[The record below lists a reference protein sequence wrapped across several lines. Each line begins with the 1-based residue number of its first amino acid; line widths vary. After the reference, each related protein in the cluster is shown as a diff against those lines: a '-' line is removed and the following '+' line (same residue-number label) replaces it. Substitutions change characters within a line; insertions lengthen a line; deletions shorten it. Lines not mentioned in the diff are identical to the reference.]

1 MLYIYIAG
9 GMEFN
14 KDKTNDRIDLA
25 RAAKKG
31 TASVTASVI
40 GIQPIRV
47 GEGGRVAADGLPL
60 AARELVW
67 MKYDNNDHLLLAEY
81 SVGHMT
87 RQLVYNIEAAMDAQ
101 SIEEIKELGGALA
114 VALGENGLDGKVPKN
129 GPGSAFGR
137 IFNKETMVSLYKA
150 CVEYRDPHK
159 VLRTVESVEGVKQDL
174 QRNFKAG
181 AESLNSSSFV
191 RAASAAASAANAVW
205 SGDA

>member
-1 MLYIYIAG
+1 
-9 GMEFN
+9 MEFN